1 MELELCDLEKMFDD
15 IKEIINY
22 IEFSEYKNR
31 RYRLF
36 LGNGDR
42 LNLQIPNESIAH
54 LLGINTTYLISTGR
68 FNSKNSFE
76 ALKEMCENPFR
87 IDDMHM
93 RKQIDY
99 SKLFSQY
106 VQAKVNAFRKN
117 ISIDIDKTELV
128 CKYDSKRAYLNSEI
142 NEKYDYILLKKH
154 EDGKIGL
161 LCLVKNNNTY
171 QPMSNQI
178 FDSFESAKESLNKYL
193 SNQEITT
200 LTGVNLFNIDS
211 DYNKTFNLSLEDKIK
226 KIKNIIGYKNLFNCS
241 INISGDYIYTVDKL
255 RQSRDNYFSDSD
267 LINLIVESIK
277 DGKLIDGDITRDTN
291 LTKIIESFNDYLC
304 KTKGSVDESVSESYT
319 SMKNNLEYFKNL
331 CEKLKKENE
340 ELTLKNNDLEH
351 KTLKLESENAD
362 YKQKEDK
369 ILKILLPKNPE
380 N

>member
-106 VQAKVNAFRKN
+106 VQAKVN
-117 ISIDIDKTELV
+117 
-128 CKYDSKRAYLNSEI
+128 
-142 NEKYDYILLKKH
+142 
-154 EDGKIGL
+154 
-161 LCLVKNNNTY
+161 
-171 QPMSNQI
+171 
-178 FDSFESAKESLNKYL
+178 
-193 SNQEITT
+193 
-200 LTGVNLFNIDS
+200 VNM
-211 DYNKTFNLSLEDKIK
+211 T
-226 KIKNIIGYKNLFNCS
+226 
-241 INISGDYIYTVDKL
+241 
-255 RQSRDNYFSDSD
+255 
-267 LINLIVESIK
+267 
-277 DGKLIDGDITRDTN
+277 
-291 LTKIIESFNDYLC
+291 
-304 KTKGSVDESVSESYT
+304 
-319 SMKNNLEYFKNL
+319 
-331 CEKLKKENE
+331 
-340 ELTLKNNDLEH
+340 
-351 KTLKLESENAD
+351 
-362 YKQKEDK
+362 QKEH
-369 ILKILLPKNPE
+369 I
-380 N
+380 